1 MPLTWTVDRELRLV
15 EIKGTGRLHQRDIA
29 DYLASI
35 IKARA
40 AAYSAL
46 FDISAAEVELSS
58 AELTAFSQ
66 QVQMPGAKGA
76 GAIAIVVSS
85 EAERELAD
93 HFARRARGGRAC
105 RLFADAAQARAWL
118 ETQGQSSAG

>member
-1 MPLTWTVDRELRLV
+1 VPLKWTVHRETRLV
-15 EIKGTGRLHQRDIA
+15 EVKGTGRLHQRDIA
-29 DYLASI
+29 DYLSSV

-66 QVQMPGAKGA
+66 QVQVRGSARA

-85 EAERELAD
+85 EAEHELAD
-93 HFARRARGGRAC
+93 HFVRRARGGRAC

-118 ETQGQSSAG
+118 KMQG